1 METIDINNPQ
11 TWPTPVL
18 APVAE
23 SGQNTGPTP
32 EQYQQYV
39 DATQGSSTSETS
51 SNNP

>member
-39 DATQGSSTSETS
+39 NATQGSSTS